1 MPLLSVRNLKTR
13 FATDRGIVR
22 AVNGV
27 SFDLEEGEILGLV
40 GESGS
45 GKSVTALSIM
55 RLVPEPPGKVTAD
68 AMTLDGTDLLGL
80 SEAQAREV
88 RGSSMAMIFQDP
100 MRSLNPVLTI
110 GRQITEVLHRHQKL
124 AGAAARRRA
133 IELLETVGIPMA
145 EKRLGAYPH
154 QFSGGMRQRVMIA
167 MALSCQP
174 KLLIADEPTTA
185 LDVTIQAQIL
195 ELMQEM
201 KERFGMAILLI
212 THAMGVVAETCQ
224 RVTVMYAGKVVEEAP
239 VEALFGNPRHPYTQ
253 GLIRSIPRV
262 DRAAEKKQRL
272 EAIPGTVPSLLEPP
286 PGCRFADRCKYV
298 TDICVR
304 GMPPLKEVGPG
315 HYVRCVL

>member
-68 AMTLDGTDLLGL
+68 AMTLDGIDLLGL

-124 AGAAARRRA
+124 AGAGARRRA
-133 IELLETVGIPMA
+133 GELVESVGNKIA
-145 EKRLGAYPH
+145 E
-154 QFSGGMRQRVMIA
+154 
-167 MALSCQP
+167 
-174 KLLIADEPTTA
+174 
-185 LDVTIQAQIL
+185 
-195 ELMQEM
+195 
-201 KERFGMAILLI
+201 
-212 THAMGVVAETCQ
+212 
-224 RVTVMYAGKVVEEAP
+224 
-239 VEALFGNPRHPYTQ
+239 
-253 GLIRSIPRV
+253 
-262 DRAAEKKQRL
+262 
-272 EAIPGTVPSLLEPP
+272 
-286 PGCRFADRCKYV
+286 
-298 TDICVR
+298 
-304 GMPPLKEVGPG
+304 
-315 HYVRCVL
+315 

>member
-110 GRQITEVLHRHQKL
+110 GRQITDVPRSRV
-124 AGAAARRRA
+124 RRFTRSMICAWIVTSSAVVASSA
-133 IELLETVGIPMA
+133 ISRRGLQE
-145 EKRLGAYPH
+145 
-154 QFSGGMRQRVMIA
+154 SA
-167 MALSCQP
+167 MA
-174 KLLIADEPTTA
+174 I
-185 LDVTIQAQIL
+185 
-195 ELMQEM
+195 
-201 KERFGMAILLI
+201 I
-212 THAMGVVAETCQ
+212 T
-224 RVTVMYAGKVVEEAP
+224 RW
-239 VEALFGNPRHPYTQ
+239 R
-253 GLIRSIPRV
+253 
-262 DRAAEKKQRL
+262 
-272 EAIPGTVPSLLEPP
+272 
-286 PGCRFADRCKYV
+286 
-298 TDICVR
+298 
-304 GMPPLKEVGPG
+304 MPPENWWG
-315 HYVRCVL
+315 